1 MSERPTHPA
10 LDAILERM
18 QAAASG
24 QPVPNLLAA
33 SSQSVPNLLAASGL
47 LMPRL
52 LAVSKTQTADA
63 VARVADALRARIT
76 TPVAMGENYVQEAL
90 AKQPAL
96 AGLGIEWHLIG
107 HLQSNKA
114 REAAAAFDWVQTVDR
129 IKLVEALAKHRAPGQ
144 TPLNVLI
151 QVNIDDESSKH
162 GCRPD
167 EIDTLAAAIA
177 AQPQLA
183 LRGLMAI
190 PAPDPDMGRRRA
202 AFRQMRA
209 LFDALA
215 AGQPGVDT
223 LSMGMSED
231 YALAIAEGATMV
243 RIGSALFGTRAQKTS
258 PPRPPEIA

>member
-1 MSERPTHPA
+1 MSEHPSHPA
-10 LDAILERM
+10 LDVILEHM
-18 QAAASG
+18 HAAASG
-24 QPVPNLLAA
+24 RP
-33 SSQSVPNLLAASGL
+33 
-47 LMPRL
+47 MPRL
-52 LAVSKTQTADA
+52 LAVSKTQAGDA
-63 VARVADALRARIT
+63 VARVAEALRARIPG
-76 TPVAMGENYVQEAL
+76 PVAMGENYVQETL

-96 AGLGIEWHLIG
+96 TGLGIEWHLIG

-114 REAAAAFDWVQTVDR
+114 REAAAAYDWVQTVDR
-129 IKLVEALAKHRAPGQ
+129 IKLVEALAKYRAPGQ

-167 EIDTLAAAIA
+167 QIDAVAAAIV
-177 AQPQLA
+177 AQPQLS

-190 PAPDPDMGRRRA
+190 PAPDPDMDLRRA

-215 AGQPGVDT
+215 ARQPGVDT

-243 RIGSALFGTRAQKTS
+243 RIGSALFGARAQKTS
-258 PPRPPEIA
+258 PSSPPEIA